1 MKTKIEFEE
10 CLKDSPKFR
19 LVNIAHSVDL
29 IFLIAMM
36 PLVNTIHIYIVM
48 CAPEN
53 RNLIMYAFV
62 FLIMHTHTNAYAQTN
77 T

>member
-19 LVNIAHSVDL
+19 LVKIAHSVDL
-29 IFLIAMM
+29 TMLIAVM
-36 PLVNTIHIYIVM
+36 PLIYTCIVM
-48 CAPEN
+48 CAPEK

-62 FLIMHTHTNAYAQTN
+62 FLCLCIPTHVR
-77 T
+77 